1 MDFFQFFS
9 RSRSMAL
16 SIYDTF
22 FDWGAYV
29 RTVKMIQ
36 KGK

>member
-1 MDFFQFFS
+1 MV
-9 RSRSMAL
+9 L